1 MSLSLDQFVQAL
13 SQTGLL
19 PVEEVRAFHA
29 SLPEGKRPRDAQQL
43 AQELVRAGKLTRYQ
57 AAAVYQGKAKSLV
70 MGEYVVLD
78 RIGAGGMGQVFKA
91 QHRRMKRIVAIKLLP
106 PAVSKDESA
115 IKRFQREVEA
125 AARLEHPNIVTAYD
139 A

>member
-13 SQTGLL
+13 NQTGLL
-19 PVEEVRAFHA
+19 SAADVPGLVAA
-29 SLPEGKRPRDAQQL
+29 LPGDKRPRDVQQL

-91 QHRRMKRIVAIKLLP
+91 QHRRMKRVVAIKLLP

-125 AARLEHPNIVTAYD
+125 AARL
-139 A
+139 